1 MAVYIVTYDLTAP
14 SKDYAP
20 LLEAIRKYTNCYA
33 LKSAFFVDTLQ
44 DAATIRENLMR
55 FLDLSD
61 KLYVMNITRDWKSAH
76 PDPTTE
82 WLLSPLRTF

>member
-1 MAVYIVTYDLTAP
+1 
-14 SKDYAP
+14 
-20 LLEAIRKYTNCYA
+20 
-33 LKSAFFVDTLQ
+33 
-44 DAATIRENLMR
+44 MR

-76 PDPTTE
+76 PDPATE